1 VSLVLIRFPTNTTQ
15 FHCQKAFVMRDRPG
29 SFAELLPDNFC
40 SKASMPKATE
50 TNKAHARRVAPAALA
65 QARKIER
72 EIRVWKRA
80 TIR

>member
-1 VSLVLIRFPTNTTQ
+1 MSLVLIRFPTNTTQ
-15 FHCQKAFVMRDRPG
+15 FHCQKAFVVRDRSG
-29 SFAELLPDNFC
+29 FFAELLPDNFC
-40 SKASMPKATE
+40 SKVSLGLASE
-50 TNKAHARRVAPAALA
+50 TNKAHARIAALA

>member
-1 VSLVLIRFPTNTTQ
+1 
-15 FHCQKAFVMRDRPG
+15 MRDRPG
-29 SFAELLPDNFC
+29 SFAELLPDNFVRR
-40 SKASMPKATE
+40 PQRLRTPTATE